1 MAIDLSGFVPRRKV
15 IKIGTKDFTFSELS
29 IGDLA
34 TFEAEMKQ
42 QREDANEKRR
52 QRLLGY
58 DVKIEPEKLLE
69 LIDKPLTE
77 EELEAQMETVAGMA
91 SLAYFSLCKVHDGIS
106 REQAAEIVTMDSL
119 EEITSFLFPQKDI
132 KKKPTTT
139 KKP

>member
-1 MAIDLSGFVPRRKV
+1 MTMDLSGFVPRTKV
-15 IKIGTKDFTFSELS
+15 ITIGTKEFTFSELS

-42 QREDANEKRR
+42 QREDVNEKRR

-77 EELEAQMETVAGMA
+77 EELEAEMETVAGMG
-91 SLAYFSLCKVHDGIS
+91 SLAYFSLRKVHDGIS
-106 REQAAEIVTMDSL
+106 REQAAMIVTMDSL
-119 EEITSFLFPQKDI
+119 EEITSFLFPDKA
-132 KKKPTTT
+132 KKKPTTK